1 MSNLEL
7 NIREYAHED
16 LLGLFGINNPHLD
29 NIQEKYRA
37 KMTKVG
43 QMEDKA
49 LKKNLESFLNQA
61 YIAIIDK
68 KNEEKSNT
76 VTSHDIIKI
85 EEPSTNSTFS
95 LKYPLGNINPIKRKT
110 TTQLISIDSLFRNLK
125 LYPQSTDFI
134 VNLPNPIENAI
145 NMKLVSAEIPNS
157 FSLYSE
163 ERGNNKL
170 TISMQVNQIDV
181 SNVPLVIVIIDGSP
195 SFLTLIGYINDIL
208 DSQRNAY
215 SFLICGID
223 NISGKLFFRF
233 KTVKEM
239 RTWTTVWYDGGG
251 TSVPP
256 DNKPPT
262 YDYVMPGSEPVSD
275 ATGLSINE
283 GYVPGTS
290 EKETW
295 QHNIWDASM
304 ANVTYK
310 IDFNPGETELIK
322 SLGWAMGF
330 REPTSWVGFADTFER
345 GFITYHGYL
354 AGNTPYSDAEDDYI
368 FLYIDDFVGNYNDNL
383 SSALGDDNF
392 FSKSLIARIKIS
404 SAFYMVEFVENA
416 GTFLEKTRDY
426 FGPVN
431 IKKLHFKL
439 INKFGGLI
447 DLMNSNFSLTL
458 EFEKLY
464 SSVRN

>member
-1 MSNLEL
+1 MSHLEL
-7 NIREYAHED
+7 NINEYAHED
-16 LLGLFGINNPHLD
+16 LLGLFGIINPHLD
-29 NIQEKYRA
+29 NIQEKYRT
-37 KMTKVG
+37 KMTKVE
-43 QMEDKA
+43 QMEDKV

-76 VTSHDIIKI
+76 VTSHDVIKI

-170 TISMQVNQIDV
+170 TISMKVNQIDV
-181 SNVPLVIVIIDGSP
+181 SNVPLVIVIMDGSP
-195 SFLTLIGYINDIL
+195 SFLTLISYINDIL

-233 KTVKEM
+233 KTLKEM
-239 RTWTTVWYDGGG
+239 NTWTTVWHDILGV
-251 TSVPP
+251 TTPP

-262 YDYVMPGSEPVSD
+262 PNYVMPGS
-275 ATGLSINE
+275 ALTTQTT
-283 GYVPGTS
+283 YPGFASGTDR
-290 EKETW
+290 TQTT
-295 QHNIWDASM
+295 QHNVWDASM
-304 ANVTYK
+304 ANVTYT

-330 REPTSWVGFADTFER
+330 REPTSRVGFTDTFER
-345 GFITYHGYL
+345 GYIKYHGYI

-404 SAFYMVEFVENA
+404 SAFYMVEFIENT

>member
-7 NIREYAHED
+7 NIREYTHED

-170 TISMQVNQIDV
+170 TISMKVNQVDV

-195 SFLTLIGYINDIL
+195 SFLTLITYINDIL

-239 RTWTTVWYDGGG
+239 ITWTTVWYDIGG
-251 TSVPP
+251 SKNPP
-256 DNKPPT
+256 DNKPT
-262 YDYVMPGSEPVSD
+262 IGDVVMPVSV
-275 ATGLSINE
+275 TGFA
-283 GYVPGTS
+283 PGTN
-290 EKETW
+290 KTQTI
-295 QHNIWDASM
+295 QHNVWDASM
-304 ANVTYK
+304 ANVTYN

-330 REPTSWVGFADTFER
+330 REPTSWVGFMDTFER

>member
-7 NIREYAHED
+7 NIREYTHED
-16 LLGLFGINNPHLD
+16 LLGLFGIRNPHLD

-37 KMTKVG
+37 KMTKVE

-49 LKKNLESFLNQA
+49 LKKNLESFLNKA

-68 KNEEKSNT
+68 KNEEKLNT

-85 EEPSTNSTFS
+85 EEPRTTSTFP
-95 LKYPLGNINPIKRKT
+95 LKYPLGNINPVKRKT
-110 TTQLISIDSLFRNLK
+110 TTQLISIDSIFRNLK
-125 LYPQSTDFI
+125 LYPKSTDFI

-170 TISMQVNQIDV
+170 TISMKVNGISITNDQVDIP
-181 SNVPLVIVIIDGSP
+181 PLDIVIIDGSP
-195 SFLTLIGYINDIL
+195 SFATLIQYINDEL
-208 DSQRNAY
+208 DSQRNEY
-215 SFLICGID
+215 SFLMCGID

-233 KTVKEM
+233 KTIREM
-239 RTWTTVWYDGGG
+239 NTWTTTWNDIGGNK
-251 TSVPP
+251 TPP

-262 YDYVMPGSEPVSD
+262 GVAVMPDFET
-275 ATGLSINE
+275 TGFDDMSVKKKT
-283 GYVPGTS
+283 Y
-290 EKETW
+290 
-295 QHNIWDASM
+295 QHNMWDASM

-310 IDFNPGETELIK
+310 IDLNPGGTELIK

-345 GFITYHGYL
+345 GFITYRGYS
-354 AGNTPYSDAEDDYI
+354 AGNTPYSDAEDDYL

-404 SAFYMVEFVENA
+404 SAFYMVEFVENSNIL
-416 GTFLEKTRDY
+416 LEKARDY

-439 INKFGGLI
+439 INKFGVLI